1 MFNVP
6 DTMDVY
12 RDRNMA
18 MPFGDIVAA
27 KSKAVFMPFAATG
40 LYQPAV
46 GKPMYFQPDHEL
58 DGGRAIIRGI
68 EIIDATQQA
77 SFEAQGVK
85 KDSPTLANLHNAL
98 LYICNIE
105 REIIATIP
113 LYDLAKRGNS
123 GKLLMT
129 DFRTHVWQGCYV
141 EMVSITGLGSS
152 VGLQFT
158 VYYDPI

>member
-1 MFNVP
+1 MMNVP
-6 DTMDVY
+6 VAMDAY
-12 RDRNMA
+12 RERNMA
-18 MPFGDIVAA
+18 MPFGDVVAA
-27 KSKAVFMPFAATG
+27 KSKAVFMPFAASG

-58 DGGRAIIRGI
+58 DGNNAIIRGI
-68 EIIDATQQA
+68 EILDSTQQA
-77 SFEAQGVK
+77 SFFAQGVQ
-85 KDSPTLANLHNAL
+85 KDNPTLASLHNAL

-113 LYDLAKRGNS
+113 LYDLAKRGND
-123 GKLLMT
+123 GKLFMT

-141 EMVSITGLGSS
+141 EMVRTTGLGSS
-152 VGLQFT
+152 VGLQFI